1 MSLAAGNTSVSREKG
16 WAVTTGPKISS
27 RTTFIVGLVSTST
40 VGSMK

>member
-1 MSLAAGNTSVSREKG
+1 MGGDHR
-16 WAVTTGPKISS
+16 PKISS